1 MSDAHRRRTFR
12 EQHDGKPLELPD
24 APSSMDLL
32 ECSRLGITYLELQ
45 RRRGVQHAATRK
57 ETRQALKG
65 ARRDGAFALGSIPG
79 LDGPASSMLRELPLP
94 GQMGARMMQ
103 PITVGDP
110 IVATRNGD
118 ALELILRTPPRT
130 KKNHGAT
137 VVTASVAYSRFL
149 LRAGELFT
157 VEMRARLGLPLPATW
172 YNCAALFHVDNEKAD
187 TVGLMQG
194 LADVLEALGVVVND
208 RWIRTWDGTDQ
219 CTDRDRPRVELRL
232 VPKGDR

>member
-45 RRRGVQHAATRK
+45 RRRGVQRAETRK

-65 ARRDGAFALGSIPG
+65 ARRDGAFALGHIPG
-79 LDGPASSMLRELPLP
+79 LDGVDIVTGITRDV
-94 GQMGARMMQ
+94 G

-110 IVATRNGD
+110 IVATRRGE

-130 KKNHGAT
+130 KKNNKSGGGFSP
-137 VVTASVAYSRFL
+137 SVAYSRYL
-149 LRAGELFT
+149 LRSGELLP
-157 VEMRARLGLPLPATW
+157 EDMRARLGLPLPATW
-172 YNCAALFHVDNEKAD
+172 YNCRALFYVDNEQAD

-219 CTDRDRPRVELRL
+219 FIDRDLPRVELRL
-232 VPKGDR
+232 TPKANP